1 MHFSEGFPL
10 SRSFVHSRE
19 NHLFFLSFTFGFC
32 NTSDLTSKVEPNG
45 FLISDFPLEIANLSV
60 SWQLC
65 FHRFHKVFSQLK
77 LHENRQKFRM
87 NGFCHK
93 RQLTIFSIKWQN
105 WLAIELLSYACNC
118 TKIHG
123 FFVLLYLK
131 VCREGK
137 AGNLLSTSWKC
148 IL

>member
-1 MHFSEGFPL
+1 MLVYYSSISQGTST
-10 SRSFVHSRE
+10 SRSNLLSVFLALFSTRKCTFPRDFLFLVPSFTPE
-19 NHLFFLSFTFGFC
+19 KIIFFFLSFTFGFC

-93 RQLTIFSIKWQN
+93 RQLTIFFNIMVK
-105 WLAIELLSYACNC
+105 LIGY
-118 TKIHG
+118 
-123 FFVLLYLK
+123 
-131 VCREGK
+131 
-137 AGNLLSTSWKC
+137 
-148 IL
+148 